1 MTDPLVYNFDGIN
14 SAAASITTFVND
26 MNETLGQVDKT
37 FRDLLQDG
45 WSGPAADAFAGQS
58 QKWHQNADQMAQT
71 LQQLSQKVGNAAVN
85 MQQADQ
91 SAAARFG

>member
-37 FRDLLQDG
+37 FGNLLADG
-45 WSGPAADAFAGQS
+45 WTGPSADAFAGCS
-58 QKWHQNADQMAQT
+58 RKWHESANQMAET

-91 SAAARFG
+91 HAAARFG

>member
-1 MTDPLVYNFDGIN
+1 MVYNFEGIS
-14 SAAASITTFVND
+14 SASSSIAAFVGD
-26 MNETLGQVDKT
+26 MNETLSQVDST
-37 FRDLLQDG
+37 FRNLLADG
-45 WSGPAADAFAGQS
+45 WSGPAADAFAGCS

-91 SAAARFG
+91 SAAARF